1 MEKKRVLLCDDFAV
15 NRKALTDIFTSG
27 GYEIAGEACN
37 GLEGVEMYRQLQ
49 PDLMTLDIQ
58 MPVME
63 GPEALVKII
72 EEFPDAKII
81 MCSSD
86 TRGQTVIGC
95 LRNGASEFVPKP
107 FQKERMLRAA
117 ENVLEGRKPQILD
130 YELIDLM
137 ERPELEK
144 EAAAWFHSKWGVPE
158 GAYLECM
165 DDYLSGMSP
174 LGWFLALYDGK
185 IVAGLGVIEN
195 DFHDRKDLTP
205 NICAVYTDEEH
216 RGKGICGR
224 LLDMAV
230 ESLRFR
236 NISPVYLLTDHT
248 GFYERYGWIFYCMV
262 QGNDEDHLSR
272 MYIHG

>member
-1 MEKKRVLLCDDFAV
+1 MSGKRVLICDDYQA
-15 NRKALTDIFTSG
+15 NRDVLRAIFESD
-27 GYEIAGEACN
+27 GYEIAGEAGN
-37 GLEGVEMYRQLQ
+37 GLEGVEMYRSLK

-63 GPEALVKII
+63 GPEALEKIMG
-72 EEFPDAKII
+72 EFPDARII

-86 TRGQTVIGC
+86 TRGSTVIGC
-95 LRNGASEFVPKP
+95 FRNGASEFVPKP
-107 FQKERMLRAA
+107 FRIDRVLWAA
-117 ENVLEGRKPQILD
+117 DRVLSGVKPQILD
-130 YELIDLM
+130 YELIDLR

-144 EAAAWFHSKWGVPE
+144 EAAAWFHSRWGVPE
-158 GAYLECM
+158 EAYLECM
-165 DDYLSGMSP
+165 DDYLSGKTP
-174 LGWFLALYDGK
+174 LGWFLCLHEGK

-216 RGKGICGR
+216 RGKGIMGK

-230 ESLRFR
+230 EDLRFKG
-236 NISPVYLLTDHT
+236 ISPVYLLTDHT
-248 GFYERYGWIFYCMV
+248 GFYERYGWDFYCMV
-262 QGNDEDHLSR
+262 QGNDEDHMSR